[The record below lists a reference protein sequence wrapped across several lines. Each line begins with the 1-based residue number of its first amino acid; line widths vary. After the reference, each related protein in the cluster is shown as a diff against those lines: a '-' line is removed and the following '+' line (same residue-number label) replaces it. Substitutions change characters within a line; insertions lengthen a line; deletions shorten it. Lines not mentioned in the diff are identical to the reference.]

1 MPGQVNVKIAW
12 TRPGGGAAPT
22 ITSPAFLVAGTVDT
36 LYPSTTF
43 TATGTAP
50 ITWSVTAGTLPAGM
64 SFTTVSNQGVL
75 SGTPTA
81 TASGSIT
88 FTATNAQGADSRA
101 LTLTVSAAGV
111 YGLKGPWARPSV
123 SSTVYPAFQYEWDS
137 AFSSKPLPAT
147 SGTRKVEVRRG
158 GTLISSHTKISQVM
172 AGNNPASLQAGD
184 EVWFYP
190 AVYGGNDNAPV
201 NDGDFCQFGGGTWT
215 ANNISVKGITE
226 GGFRPVMTYQCGYPG
241 VAQAAVVLFAQ
252 SSNCTFENIDINL
265 NSATWVS
272 PYYLKASVWFW
283 SMVSGVA
290 TLKNC
295 RFTNDHVE
303 QVIGVTASI
312 GEWAGNI
319 TIENCEFFGNGGNSA
334 PEHNIYLNYPVYA
347 DYLTSVVT
355 VKGCFFSSV
364 RSGHHFKSRAL
375 NNIVEGNYFMGTQ
388 KYWGS
393 AITGSSDS
401 TLIDLTGAGNATI
414 KNNIFVKTYT
424 DDPSVGA
431 VGNLSAISAG
441 TDLSAPAGQTVSHVD
456 SFPGVNFVA
465 DVYNN
470 TFVFYSSIVSQNQPG
485 LPYFFGYK
493 NYNFANGLR
502 GPISG
507 GGFWPNQTWNV
518 RDNVHVGV
526 PAYGNAAVDF
536 YRSDATSLF
545 RLWSD
550 DAIHAPGANTG
561 AAFALKSATAS
572 SGSVSGLQY
581 NHQSSAST
589 RTDTN
594 KGARA

>member
-1 MPGQVNVKIAW
+1 MPGAVNVKIAW

-36 LYPSTTF
+36 VYPTTTF

-50 ITWSVTAGTLPAGM
+50 ITWSVTAGTLPTGM
-64 SFTTVSNQGVL
+64 TFSSGGVL

-88 FTATNAQGADSRA
+88 FRATNAYGFNDRA
-101 LTLTVSAAGV
+101 LTLTVGAAGV

-123 SSTVYPAFQYEWDS
+123 SSTAYPAFQYEWDS

-147 SGTRKVEVRRG
+147 SGTRKVEVRRS

-172 AGNNPASLQAGD
+172 ASNNPASLQAGD
-184 EVWFYP
+184 EVWVYP
-190 AVYGGNDNAPV
+190 AVYGGNQNAPV

-215 ANNISVKGITE
+215 ANNITVKGITE
-226 GGFRPVMTYQCGYPG
+226 GGFRPVMTYQGGYTAA
-241 VAQAAVVLFAQ
+241 AQSAVVIFAQ
-252 SSNCTFENIDINL
+252 SSNCTFENIDINP

-272 PYYLKASVWFW
+272 PAYLKGSVFFL
-283 SMVSGVA
+283 SMISGTA

-295 RFTNDHVE
+295 RITNDHV
-303 QVIGVTASI
+303 QQINGVIASVA
-312 GEWAGNI
+312 GWAGNI
-319 TIENCEFFGNGGNSA
+319 TIENCEFFGNGGNA
-334 PEHNIYLNYPVYA
+334 GPEHNIYLNYPVLA

-364 RSGHHFKSRAL
+364 RTGHHFKSRAL
-375 NNIVEGNYFMGTQ
+375 NNIVESNYFMGTQ

-393 AITGSSDS
+393 AIDGSSDS
-401 TLIDLTGAGNATI
+401 FLVDLTGAGNATI

-424 DDPSVGA
+424 DDPSVIA
-431 VGNLSAISAG
+431 VGGLSCIAAG
-441 TDLSAPAGQTVSHVD
+441 TDLSAPPGDTPSHID

-465 DVYNN
+465 NISNN
-470 TFVFYSSIVSQNQPG
+470 TFVFYSSIISQGQPG

-493 NYNFANGLR
+493 NYNFADGLR

-507 GGFWPNQTWNV
+507 GGFWSNQTWNV

>member
-12 TRPGGGAAPT
+12 TRPGAGAAPA

-64 SFTTVSNQGVL
+64 SFSSAGVL

-81 TASGSIT
+81 TASASIT
-88 FTATNAQGADSRA
+88 FTATNALGADSRA

-123 SSTVYPAFQYEWDS
+123 SSTAYPAYQYEWDS

-172 AGNNPASLQAGD
+172 AANNPASLQAGD
-184 EVWFYP
+184 EVWVYP
-190 AVYGGNDNAPV
+190 AVYGGNQNAPV
-201 NDGDFCQFGGGTWT
+201 NDGDFCQFGGATWT
-215 ANNISVKGITE
+215 ANNITVKGITE
-226 GGFRPVMTYQCGYPG
+226 GGFRPVMTYQGGYTAA
-241 VAQAAVVLFAQ
+241 AQSAVVIFAQ
-252 SSNCTFENIDINL
+252 SSNCTFENIDINP

-272 PYYLKASVWFW
+272 PAYLKGSVFFL
-283 SMVSGVA
+283 SMISGTA

-295 RFTNDHVE
+295 RITNDHV
-303 QVIGVTASI
+303 QQINGVIASVA
-312 GEWAGNI
+312 GWAGNI
-319 TIENCEFFGNGGNSA
+319 TIENCEFFGNGGNA
-334 PEHNIYLNYPVYA
+334 GPEHNIYLNYPVLA

-364 RSGHHFKSRAL
+364 RTGHHFKSRAL

-393 AITGSSDS
+393 AIDGSSDS
-401 TLIDLTGAGNATI
+401 FLVDLTGAGNATI

-424 DDPSVGA
+424 DDPSVIA
-431 VGNLSAISAG
+431 VGGLSCIAAG
-441 TDLSAPAGQTVSHVD
+441 TDLSAPPGDTPSHID

-465 DVYNN
+465 NISNN
-470 TFVFYSSIVSQNQPG
+470 TFVFYSSIVSLGQPG

-493 NYNFANGLR
+493 NYNFADGLR

-507 GGFWPNQTWNV
+507 GGFWSNQTWNV

-572 SGSVSGLQY
+572 SGSVSGIQY

>member
-1 MPGQVNVKIAW
+1 MPGAVNVKIAW
-12 TRPGGGAAPT
+12 SRAGGGATAPV

-36 LYPSTTF
+36 VYPTTTF

-64 SFTTVSNQGVL
+64 SFSSAGVL

-81 TASGSIT
+81 TASASIT
-88 FTATNAQGADSRA
+88 FTATNALGADSRA

-123 SSTVYPAFQYEWDS
+123 SSTAYPAFQYEWDS
-137 AFSSKPLPAT
+137 TFSSKPLPAT

-172 AGNNPASLQAGD
+172 AANNPASLQAGD
-184 EVWFYP
+184 EVWVYP
-190 AVYGGNDNAPV
+190 AVYGGNQNAPV

-215 ANNISVKGITE
+215 ANNITVKGITE
-226 GGFRPVMTYQCGYPG
+226 GGFRPVMTYQGGYPLYT
-241 VAQAAVVLFAQ
+241 ADAVVVFNK
-252 SSNCTFENIDINL
+252 SINCVFENIDIDL
-265 NSATWVS
+265 KSATWVQ
-272 PYYLKASVWFW
+272 PAYLKSSVYFQ
-283 SMVSGVA
+283 SMLSGTA

-295 RFTNDHVE
+295 RLTNDHVQ
-303 QVIGVTASI
+303 QVNGAFAGV

-319 TIENCEFFGNGGNSA
+319 TIENCEFFGNGGNA
-334 PEHNIYLNYPVYA
+334 GPEHNVYLNYPVYA

-355 VKGCFFSSV
+355 VRGCFFSSV
-364 RSGHHFKSRAL
+364 RTGNHFKSRTL

-393 AITGSSDS
+393 AINGSSDS
-401 TLIDLTGAGNATI
+401 FLVELTGAGNATI

-424 DDPSVGA
+424 DDPSVSA
-431 VGNLSAISAG
+431 VGNLMAICAG
-441 TDLSAPAGQTVSHVD
+441 VDRSAPPGDTPSHID

-465 DVYNN
+465 DVHNN
-470 TFVFYSSIVSQNQPG
+470 TFVSYSSVVSNSQPA
-485 LPYFFGYK
+485 LPYFFGSK
-493 NYNFANGLR
+493 NYNQADGFR
-502 GPISG
+502 GPIAG
-507 GGFWPNQTWNV
+507 GGFWSNQTWNV
-518 RDNVHVGV
+518 RDNVYVGV
-526 PAYGNAAVDF
+526 QAYNNAALDF
-536 YRSDATSLF
+536 YRSDATSL
-545 RLWSD
+545 LKTWAD
-550 DAIHAPGANTG
+550 DAIHVPGANTG

-572 SGSVSGLQY
+572 SSSVSGLQY

-589 RTDTN
+589 RSDTN